1 MPASSKNVNHLVEQ
15 FDRELAIASTMPDKT
30 TYVHPITPATSR
42 AVNNY
47 EMDGDERLLVI
58 EETVETKNVTEI
70 EYDPDKASADEV
82 LAEYI
87 ENKEEFLQDKIYDSA
102 VSNIMFTSA
111 IFVTVITAL
120 LVAIVYI
127 RRRQMIRS
135 SRYSSYS
142 RPMTS
147 NIGMQSVHT
156 MV

>member
-87 ENKEEFLQDKIYDSA
+87 ENKEEFIQDKIYDIA
-102 VSNIMFTSA
+102 VSNIVYTSML
-111 IFVTVITAL
+111 FVTVIAAL
-120 LVAIVYI
+120 LVIIVYI

-135 SRYSSYS
+135 SRYSYS
-142 RPMTS
+142 RPMS
-147 NIGMQSVHT
+147 SSIGMQSVPT